1 MKIGLFF
8 GSFNPVHTGHMVISS
23 YMAEYTDLEQVWL
36 IVSPH
41 NPLKEKFSLLQDYHR
56 LDLVKAA
63 IGDNKKLKA
72 SDVEFKMS
80 KPSYTIHTL
89 THLKEKYPQHKFVLI
104 MGRDNLASF
113 TQWKNYEQILDQHEI
128 YVYPR
133 VNAVKSELEN
143 HASVK
148 FIEAPLIELSS
159 SFIRE
164 AIRQK
169 KDVRYMMPESVWSL
183 IEEKDFYR
191 R

>member
-8 GSFNPVHTGHMVISS
+8 GSFNPVHTGHLVIAS
-23 YMAEYTDLEQVWL
+23 YMAEYTDLQQVWL

-41 NPLKEKFSLLQDYHR
+41 NPLKDRLSLLQDYHR

-80 KPSYTIHTL
+80 KPSYTVHTL
-89 THLKEKYPQHKFVLI
+89 THLSEKFPQDEFVLL
-104 MGRDNLASF
+104 MGRDNLSTF
-113 TQWKNYEQILDQHEI
+113 TKWKDYEQILSRYKI

-133 VNAVKSELEN
+133 VNALPSELEN
-143 HASVK
+143 HASVR
-148 FIEAPLIELSS
+148 FIDAPLMEISS

-164 AIRQK
+164 AIRQQ
-169 KDVRYMMPESVWSL
+169 KDVRYMMPGSVWL
-183 IEEKDFYR
+183 AIEEKNFYR